1 MKLGKIAWLI
11 LGIGIIII
19 ALGSLYMLYRGQLA
33 EQERLN
39 DALSLAQATVP
50 KLAVD
55 RTNLESTLTE
65 LQDKL
70 AQATS
75 RLKTAKAAFP
85 TSSVE
90 SIEVDELLFQIADA
104 WDLDI
109 TSLTAEEPSV
119 QIVEVEVEDI
129 DVADVTYS
137 VTSFTVAVKGEV
149 TDILDFINT
158 IVTHED
164 FITATVEVVNITVP
178 EPLTEEEKEDL
189 TEEEI
194 EEKEKPSA
202 TIQLVIYSFRG
213 E

>member
-178 EPLTEEEKEDL
+178 EPLTEEEKADL

-202 TIQLVIYSFRG
+202 TIQLVIYSYRG